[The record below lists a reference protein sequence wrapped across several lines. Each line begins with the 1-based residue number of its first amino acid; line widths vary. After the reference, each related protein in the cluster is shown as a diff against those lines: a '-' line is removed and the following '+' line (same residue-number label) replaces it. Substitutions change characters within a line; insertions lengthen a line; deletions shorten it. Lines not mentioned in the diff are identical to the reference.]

1 MRKYSKKTYI
11 IAGAA
16 AAAIAVGGGAAYA
29 FWSNSG
35 SGDGSATTD
44 HANQF
49 TVVVDNLVNHDLSPN
64 GPTDHVTFTVH
75 NNDSGAES
83 ISGAVATV
91 SGTSAGAGC
100 TAADFAITN
109 TTVTTGTIASGA
121 TVSGSFDLQ
130 MIDTGVN
137 QDPCQTATVNLHV
150 AVS

>member
-29 FWSNSG
+29 FWTNSG

-44 HANQF
+44 HTNQF
-49 TVVVDNLVNHDLSPN
+49 LVTVDNLTNGDLSPN
-64 GPTDHVTFTVH
+64 GPSDHVTFTVK
-75 NNDSGAES
+75 NVDSGAES
-83 ISGAVATV
+83 IASAVATV
-91 SGTSAGAGC
+91 SGTNKVGC
-100 TAADFAITN
+100 TSADFNITG

-121 TVSGSFDLQ
+121 TVNGSFDIQ

-137 QDPCQTATVNLHV
+137 QDACQNATVNLHV